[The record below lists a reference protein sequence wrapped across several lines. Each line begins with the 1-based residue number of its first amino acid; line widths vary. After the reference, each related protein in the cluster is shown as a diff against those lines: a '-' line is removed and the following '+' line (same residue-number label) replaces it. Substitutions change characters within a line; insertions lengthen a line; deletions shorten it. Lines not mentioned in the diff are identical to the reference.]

1 MLQLTLHII
10 WKKMHYEPITRQLHC
25 EFSSSTNLFIILW
38 PEQCTDKSNVKS
50 QKIISEIFL
59 NVDLSV
65 RKAFKANVSNE
76 HSNLDHLLFMDAF
89 LSFERM
95 DSFISQSILS
105 KRQFK

>member
-1 MLQLTLHII
+1 MA
-10 WKKMHYEPITRQLHC
+10 
-25 EFSSSTNLFIILW
+25 W

-76 HSNLDHLLFMDAF
+76 HSNLDHLLWMHFCHLNEWIHSLANRF
-89 LSFERM
+89 YRNVNLNKPNENLNASTQNVEF
-95 DSFISQSILS
+95 
-105 KRQFK
+105 